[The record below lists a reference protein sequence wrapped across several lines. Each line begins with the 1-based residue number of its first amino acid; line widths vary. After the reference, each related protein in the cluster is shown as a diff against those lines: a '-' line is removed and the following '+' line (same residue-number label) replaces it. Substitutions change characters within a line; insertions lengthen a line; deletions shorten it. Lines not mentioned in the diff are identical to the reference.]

1 MSVGKGTVVERLV
14 VGALGGYVLLAV
26 GNKVAEAAGAIRCGC
41 AEECWCRRPGAS
53 LFRWVFPWG
62 HTGGH
67 GGEED
72 AHAEPHRAW

>member
-1 MSVGKGTVVERLV
+1 MTGTLAGRLL

-41 AEECWCRRPGAS
+41 AEACWCRRPGPS

-62 HTGGH
+62 HTAGH
-67 GGEED
+67 EGHEGQEAASAD
-72 AHAEPHRAW
+72 PHGA